1 MGIFLTAYGEG
12 SSTWLNSSFSI
23 GPLTI
28 AWYAIF
34 ILTGA
39 SLGIWQCVRE
49 GKKIGVSTDD
59 IYWLTLFALPLAIIG
74 ARLWYVIFNASDF
87 HSFGEV
93 LGFRNGKFIG
103 LQGLGIQGGII
114 AALITIYVVCRI
126 RNINFYRV
134 LDLLAPGILIGQI
147 FGRFGNFFNHEL
159 YGPEVTSQ
167 FGINFLKNIP
177 ILGTNMY
184 IDGAFRHPVFLY
196 EALLNLCGVI
206 FMLVMRR
213 KFRKLRHGDLIGI
226 YLIWYGSV
234 RIFTESLRLNSGVS
248 EPLMLGPIPVSIA
261 ISVLFVLLGSAFL
274 VLKTFFGPKE
284 RYLGLSNP
292 VKDKNKFDIVIFDN
306 DGTLI
311 DSKKLIFESFIHT
324 FSKFRP
330 DYILKDEELETFF
343 GPTLKQTFSR
353 YAKDEEE
360 LNEMIAYYREFNEK
374 MHDQMAKP
382 FPGAKEM
389 LENLKRRGIKT
400 AVVSSKKS
408 NLLTHGLEVFGLLEY
423 IDVVIS
429 EDKVKNPKPD
439 PEGILLAVKMLTSKE
454 ENKEEAPLEN
464 EIKEDTIV
472 ENKEEIET
480 KEETPS
486 NGEASQEE
494 AVIEAQE
501 DIKEFEEVKEDV
513 TTVEETKEDETV
525 VEKEETKVEEKVTE
539 EDTKDFDL
547 SRVIYIGDTKNDITA
562 AKAAKVKSCGVLY
575 IKNPE
580 IMLECKPDYVVDNLS
595 EVLKIV
601 GE

>member
-1 MGIFLTAYGEG
+1 
-12 SSTWLNSSFSI
+12 
-23 GPLTI
+23 
-28 AWYAIF
+28 
-34 ILTGA
+34 
-39 SLGIWQCVRE
+39 
-49 GKKIGVSTDD
+49 
-59 IYWLTLFALPLAIIG
+59 IIG

-93 LGFRNGKFIG
+93 LGFRNGQFIG

-159 YGPEVTSQ
+159 YGPEVTSE

-234 RIFTESLRLNSGVS
+234 RIITESLRLNSGVS

-292 VKDKNKFDIVIFDN
+292 VKDRNKFDIVIFDN

-439 PEGILLAVKMLTSKE
+439 PEGILLAVKMLSSNEDAKE
-454 ENKEEAPLEN
+454 EKTEETPVVEETPAVEESSQEETLEKTSTEDTQE
-464 EIKEDTIV
+464 EIKEESSNDEEKVEETVSIEENEV
-472 ENKEEIET
+472 ENKEE
-480 KEETPS
+480 
-486 NGEASQEE
+486 
-494 AVIEAQE
+494 
-501 DIKEFEEVKEDV
+501 VKED
-513 TTVEETKEDETV
+513 K
-525 VEKEETKVEEKVTE
+525 KEE
-539 EDTKDFDL
+539 FDL

-562 AKAAKVKSCGVLY
+562 AKAANVKSCGVLY

>member
-12 SSTWLNSSFSI
+12 SSTWIKSSFSI
-23 GPLTI
+23 GPITI

-39 SLGIWQCVRE
+39 LIGIYQCIRE
-49 GKKIGVSTDD
+49 GKKIGISSDD

-87 HSFGEV
+87 NSFGEI
-93 LGFRNGKFIG
+93 LGFRNGQFIG

-126 RNINFYRV
+126 RNINFYKV
-134 LDLLAPGILIGQI
+134 IDLLAPGILIGQI

-159 YGPEVTSQ
+159 YGPEVTSE
-167 FGINFLKNIP
+167 FGINLLKNIP

-196 EALLNLCGVI
+196 EALLNLCGLI
-206 FMLVMRR
+206 FILIMRR
-213 KFRKLRHGDLIGI
+213 KFRRLRHGDLLGI

-261 ISVLFVLLGSAFL
+261 ISVLFILLGSAFL
-274 VLKTFFGPKE
+274 VLKTFLGPKE
-284 RYLGLSNP
+284 RYRGLSNP
-292 VKDKNKFDIVIFDN
+292 IIDKNKFDIVIFDN

-360 LNEMIAYYREFNEK
+360 LNEMISYYREFNEK
-374 MHDQMAKP
+374 MHDQIAKP
-382 FPGAKEM
+382 FPYAKDI
-389 LENLKRRGIKT
+389 LETLKRRGIKT

-408 NLLTHGLEVFGLLEY
+408 DLLNHGLEVFGLLEY

-429 EDKVKNPKPD
+429 EEKVENPKPD
-439 PEGILLAVKMLTSKE
+439 PEGILLAVKMLNSKE
-454 ENKEEAPLEN
+454 ENNDETTLEN
-464 EIKEDTIV
+464 LALDKNKEILDKQVIEEQREDNTDSEKGSEEVKEAQKETIKSIEENV
-472 ENKEEIET
+472 ENKEE
-480 KEETPS
+480 
-486 NGEASQEE
+486 
-494 AVIEAQE
+494 
-501 DIKEFEEVKEDV
+501 
-513 TTVEETKEDETV
+513 
-525 VEKEETKVEEKVTE
+525 
-539 EDTKDFDL
+539 FDL
-547 SRVIYIGDTKNDITA
+547 SKVIYIGDTKDDITA

-580 IMLECKPDYVVDNLS
+580 IMLECKPDYVVDNLY

>member
-1 MGIFLTAYGEG
+1 MGIFLTAYGPG
-12 SSTWLNSSFSI
+12 SSTWIKSTFSI

-39 SLGIWQCVRE
+39 SIGIWQCVRE

-59 IYWLTLFALPLAIIG
+59 IYWLTLFALPLAIVG
-74 ARLWYVIFNASDF
+74 ARLWYVIFNAADF

-93 LGFRNGKFIG
+93 LGFRNGEFIG

-114 AALITIYVVCRI
+114 AALVTIYIVCRI
-126 RNINFYRV
+126 RHINFYKI
-134 LDLLAPGILIGQI
+134 LDLIAPGILIGQI

-159 YGPEVTSQ
+159 YGPEVTSE

-196 EALLNLCGVI
+196 EALLNLCGLI
-206 FMLVMRR
+206 FMLIMRR
-213 KFRKLRHGDLIGI
+213 KFRKLRSGDLIGI

-261 ISVLFVLLGSAFL
+261 TSVLFVLIGLAFL
-274 VLKTFFGPKE
+274 ILKTFFGPKE
-284 RYLGLSNP
+284 RYLGLDNP
-292 VKDKNKFDIVIFDN
+292 IKYNNKFDFVIFDN

-311 DSKKLIFESFIHT
+311 DSKQLIFESFIHT

-360 LNEMIAYYREFNEK
+360 LKEMIAYYREFNEK

-382 FPGAKEM
+382 FPYAKEM
-389 LENLKRRGIKT
+389 LMSLKQRGIKT
-400 AVVSSKKS
+400 AVVSSKKGK
-408 NLLTHGLEVFGLLEY
+408 LLRHGLEAFGLLEY
-423 IDVVIS
+423 LDVVIS
-429 EDKVKNPKPD
+429 EEEVKNPKPD
-439 PEGILLAVKMLTSKE
+439 PEGILLAVKELNDLKNKESKADDKEVETEEKVEESSSQEEMKVEEEKNLDASNGEITE
-454 ENKEEAPLEN
+454 ENKEEAE
-464 EIKEDTIV
+464 ETTSDEDTEEKVEEVQTTEESSIE
-472 ENKEEIET
+472 ENKEEI
-480 KEETPS
+480 
-486 NGEASQEE
+486 
-494 AVIEAQE
+494 
-501 DIKEFEEVKEDV
+501 
-513 TTVEETKEDETV
+513 
-525 VEKEETKVEEKVTE
+525 
-539 EDTKDFDL
+539 DL
-547 SRVIYIGDTKNDITA
+547 SRAIYIGDTKNDIIA